1 MCGELVVLRRVL
13 EALEEWALSKIR
25 TKSLE
30 HGRLILDNYKV
41 LFVRGKWA
49 NGPGKFECSFSEH
62 PWVEREPESSSL
74 TQGQNHF
81 SESADFFF

>member
-1 MCGELVVLRRVL
+1 MIINHPKLFHATNKMCGELVVLRRVL

-62 PWVEREPESSSL
+62 P
-74 TQGQNHF
+74 
-81 SESADFFF
+81 